1 MDVIHL
7 LRKRAK
13 HLLKQMAGFNEA
25 NYSNFSS
32 YIIKIMLNLQK
43 KKRPIISCGYNGVWL
58 VNNCSSEYPV
68 HVIEHGTQSEYLCKS
83 LNAELIQIIKINS
96 LMCLYAL

>member
-13 HLLKQMAGFNEA
+13 HLLKQMAVFYKA

-32 YIIKIMLNLQK
+32 YIIKTMLNYCRK
-43 KKRPIISCGYNGVWL
+43 KSPVISCGYNGVWL
-58 VNNCSSEYPV
+58 ANSCSSEYPV
-68 HVIEHGTQSEYLCKS
+68 HVIEHGTHSEYLWKS
-83 LNAELIQIIKINS
+83 LDAELTRIIKMNS
-96 LMCLYAL
+96 LMCL